1 METIRKLALI
11 VLFALPAISFANELV
26 NINTADK
33 EMLMQINGVGEKRAE
48 AIIEYRKANGKFKS
62 VQELTE
68 IKGIGQSLLDKN
80 KDVLTIG
87 GP

>member
-33 EMLMQINGVGEKRAE
+33 EMLMQINGIGEKRAQ

-87 GP
+87 RP